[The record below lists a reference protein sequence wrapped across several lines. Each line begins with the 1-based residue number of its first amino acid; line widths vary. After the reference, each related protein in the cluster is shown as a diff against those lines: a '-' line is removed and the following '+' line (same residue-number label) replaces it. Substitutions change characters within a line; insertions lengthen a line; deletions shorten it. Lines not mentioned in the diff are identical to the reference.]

1 MKPPLT
7 LLLCWF
13 SAWSLLGCATVR
25 LSSKDPGKGKE
36 DHAPSVGSPRKI
48 INSSSRKYLDESNA
62 ASEIKAFYLQLLES
76 DENTKIQF
84 EHLTKKV
91 SDEYGGI
98 FHTYDPQVIEWFPS
112 ENSWN
117 APEEFD
123 WNGNYLVIQPIGYG
137 RGRRSGY
144 ETAIVSEFNV
154 VDSGKAIQE
163 NSGTNPADERMS
175 TTMTI
180 TFLGFRNFQIS
191 PINNKK

>member
-1 MKPPLT
+1 M
-7 LLLCWF
+7 
-13 SAWSLLGCATVR
+13 
-25 LSSKDPGKGKE
+25 E

-48 INSSSRKYLDESNA
+48 INLSSRKYLDESNA
-62 ASEIKAFYLQLLES
+62 ASEIEAFYLQLLES

-84 EHLTKKV
+84 EYLTKKV

-144 ETAIVSEFNV
+144 ETVIVSEFNV

-163 NSGTNPADERMS
+163 NSGTNPTDERMS

-191 PINNKK
+191 PFNNKK

>member
-1 MKPPLT
+1 MK
-7 LLLCWF
+7 
-13 SAWSLLGCATVR
+13 
-25 LSSKDPGKGKE
+25 E
-36 DHAPSVGSPRKI
+36 HAPNAVNPRKVI
-48 INSSSRKYLDESNA
+48 KLSTRTYNDESNA
-62 ASEIKAFYLQLLES
+62 GKEIKAYYLHLLES
-76 DENTKIQF
+76 DVNIKKQYES
-84 EHLTKKV
+84 LTMKV

-117 APEEFD
+117 APEVFD

-144 ETAIVSEFNV
+144 ETVIVSEFNV
-154 VDSGKAIQE
+154 IDSGKAIQE
-163 NSGTNPADERMS
+163 DSGANPANERMS

-180 TFLGFRNFQIS
+180 TFLGFRNFQIG